1 MRDGDESVEKTMF
14 QEEYNIV
21 GKSLEMQEIVEVIQ
35 QVAPTDITVLI
46 TGESGVGKEIV
57 GQAIHAASK
66 RAQKPIVTVNCGAI
80 PEGIIESEL
89 FGHEKGSFTGANELR
104 KGYFEIADG
113 GTIFLDEIG
122 ELPLPTQVKFLR
134 ILENGEFMRV
144 GSSSAK
150 RVDVRVIAATNKDLE
165 REVNNK
171 NFRPDLFYR
180 LRSVNIRIPPLRER
194 REDIPVFFTKFA
206 KEFSEK
212 NKITFLGITDEAM
225 EVMSQYYWPGNV
237 RELRNVVESMLV
249 IENGKR
255 LTEDDVRKYLKGS
268 HDQRGRAQF
277 AGVRSEAA
285 EFAERELIYRALVD
299 LKTDLVDMKNLL
311 VNVTGGST
319 ALIRRDGATTT
330 GTEIHEDAIVRPRAP
345 GEENISLEEMERRM
359 IVGSLQ
365 KYKGNRRLAAQALK
379 ISERT
384 LYRKIKDTDC
394 NNNAKFKMENEGSS

>member
-1 MRDGDESVEKTMF
+1 
-14 QEEYNIV
+14 
-21 GKSLEMQEIVEVIQ
+21 
-35 QVAPTDITVLI
+35 
-46 TGESGVGKEIV
+46 
-57 GQAIHAASK
+57 
-66 RAQKPIVTVNCGAI
+66 
-80 PEGIIESEL
+80 
-89 FGHEKGSFTGANELR
+89 
-104 KGYFEIADG
+104 
-113 GTIFLDEIG
+113 
-122 ELPLPTQVKFLR
+122 LPLSTQVKFLR

-212 NKITFLGITDEAM
+212 NSITFLGITDDAM
-225 EVMSQYYWPGNV
+225 ELMMQYYWPGNV
-237 RELRNVVESMLV
+237 RELRNVAESMLV

-268 HDQRGRAQF
+268 NTNGEERNLP
-277 AGVRSEAA
+277 VYVPKSA
-285 EFAERELIYRALVD
+285 EFGERELIYRALVD
-299 LKTDLVDMKNLL
+299 LKTDIVDMKNLL
-311 VNVTGGST
+311 INAAGSST
-319 ALIRRDGATTT
+319 LMRRDAASTT
-330 GTEIHEDAIVRPRAP
+330 GAEVRDNAIVRPRAP

-365 KYKGNRRLAAQALK
+365 KYEGNRRLAAQALK

-384 LYRKIKDTDC
+384 LYRKIK
-394 NNNAKFKMENEGSS
+394 EYGLQ

>member
-1 MRDGDESVEKTMF
+1 MRDGDESVERTLF

-66 RAQKPIVTVNCGAI
+66 RAHKPIVTVNCGAI

-89 FGHEKGSFTGANELR
+89 FGHEKGSFTGASDLR

-212 NKITFLGITDEAM
+212 NSITFLGITDDAM
-225 EVMSQYYWPGNV
+225 ELMMQYYWPGNV

-268 HDQRGRAQF
+268 HTNGEERNLP
-277 AGVRSEAA
+277 VYIPKSA
-285 EFAERELIYRALVD
+285 EFGERELIYRALVD
-299 LKTDLVDMKNLL
+299 LKTDIVDMKNLL
-311 VNVTGGST
+311 IGAAGSSTLVRRDAAST
-319 ALIRRDGATTT
+319 AGA
-330 GTEIHEDAIVRPRAP
+330 EIHDNAIVRPRAP

-365 KYKGNRRLAAQALK
+365 KYEGNRRLAAQALK

-384 LYRKIKDTDC
+384 LYRKIK
-394 NNNAKFKMENEGSS
+394 EYGLQ

>member
-1 MRDGDESVEKTMF
+1 MRDGDESVERALF
-14 QEEYNIV
+14 QEEYNII

-66 RAQKPIVTVNCGAI
+66 RAHKPIVTVNCGAI

-89 FGHEKGSFTGANELR
+89 FGHEKGSFTGASDLR

-212 NKITFLGITDEAM
+212 NSITFLGITDDAM
-225 EVMSQYYWPGNV
+225 ELMMQYYWPGNV

-268 HDQRGRAQF
+268 NTNGEERNLP
-277 AGVRSEAA
+277 VYVPKSA
-285 EFAERELIYRALVD
+285 EFGERELIYRALVD
-299 LKTDLVDMKNLL
+299 LKTDIVDMKNLL
-311 VNVTGGST
+311 INAAGSST
-319 ALIRRDGATTT
+319 LMRRDAASTT
-330 GTEIHEDAIVRPRAP
+330 GAEVRDNAIVRPRAP

-365 KYKGNRRLAAQALK
+365 KYEGNRRLAAQALK

-384 LYRKIKDTDC
+384 LYRKIK
-394 NNNAKFKMENEGSS
+394 EYGLQ

>member
-1 MRDGDESVEKTMF
+1 VRDGDESVERASF
-14 QEEYNIV
+14 QEEHNII
-21 GKSLEMQEIVEVIQ
+21 GTSLEMQEIVEVIQ

-46 TGESGVGKEIV
+46 TGESGVGKEVI
-57 GQAIHAASK
+57 GKAIHAASR
-66 RAQKPIVTVNCGAI
+66 RAQKPVVTVNCGAI

-89 FGHEKGSFTGANELR
+89 FGHEKGSFTGASDLR

-122 ELPLPTQVKFLR
+122 ELPLATQVKFLR
-134 ILENGEFMRV
+134 VLENGEFMRV

-150 RVDVRVIAATNKDLE
+150 RVDVRVIAATNKDLQ

-180 LRSVNIRIPPLRER
+180 LRSVNIRIPPLRDR
-194 REDIPVFFTKFA
+194 REDIPVFFNKFA
-206 KEFSEK
+206 KDFSEK
-212 NKITFLGITDEAM
+212 NKITFLGITGDAM
-225 EVMSQYYWPGNV
+225 ELLTQYYWPGNV

-249 IENGKR
+249 IENGRR

-268 HDQRGRAQF
+268 HTNGEERNLP
-277 AGVRSEAA
+277 VYVPKAA

-299 LKTDLVDMKNLL
+299 LKTDILDMKNLL
-311 VNVTGGST
+311 VSAASGST
-319 ALIRRDGATTT
+319 ALMRRDAASIT
-330 GTEIHEDAIVRPRAP
+330 GSEVHDKAIVHPRAP

-365 KYKGNRRLAAQALK
+365 KYEGNRRLAAQALK

-384 LYRKIKDTDC
+384 LYRKIK
-394 NNNAKFKMENEGSS
+394 EYGLQ